1 MKLPNTKN
9 QTGFTIIEVLIVLAI
24 AALILVVVL
33 IAVPQLQQNQRNNAR
48 QAVANRI
55 VAEVNNYAG
64 NNNGRIPEALPL
76 ADRNN
81 FADPEQDPSFF
92 ARYFDCDGVAA
103 PATSCGINIEDPQ
116 TGLPVG
122 VDPGTGNV
130 NPDTTHEQGV
140 PQSTFNSDVET
151 IGTNAPDDDA
161 GSIHYATGAVCDG
174 ELMTTDGAVAR
185 NFAFSMRLEGGAIY
199 CLDNS

>member
-64 NNNGRIPEALPL
+64 NNNGEYPAADTT
-76 ADRNN
+76 ADRRN
-81 FADPEQDPSFF
+81 FGEADVDPSFF

-103 PATSCGINIEDPQ
+103 PGTTCGINIEDPQ

-122 VDPGTGNV
+122 LDPGTGAVTPTTTVSTNV
-130 NPDTTHEQGV
+130 GTDN
-140 PQSTFNSDVET
+140 NET
-151 IGTNAPDDDA
+151 AQNAPGTFA
-161 GSIHYATGAVCDG
+161 GSIHYATGAICDG
-174 ELMTTDGAVAR
+174 ELMTTDGAVPR